1 MDGSALSVLCEK
13 MAPERRFGAIMG
25 TCRRSVDEVA
35 AGRSQDRTHA
45 VGGKFRRLR
54 PKFNTLRRNIAHM
67 SLSPWWAGK
76 PQPLPQR
83 ALIRYEQA
91 PVVSQIVPLL

>member
-1 MDGSALSVLCEK
+1 

-25 TCRRSVDEVA
+25 TCRQSVDEVA
-35 AGRSQDRTHA
+35 AGRSEDGTTA

-54 PKFNTLRRNIAHM
+54 PKFNALHRNIAQM
-67 SLSPWWAGK
+67 ALSPWWAAK
-76 PQPLPQR
+76 PQPLPQL
-83 ALIRYEQA
+83 ALFRYEQA